1 MSKKLLLQR
10 FSLGIII
17 SLVFG
22 SFFAAGNVAAATFS
36 DIPTT
41 HPQYSS
47 IDFLSQASRQI
58 ISGYPDGSFSPGN
71 FLNRAELAKMIAVA
85 SGRSA
90 NINLSQKCFQD
101 VPTSAWYAQYVCVD
115 KALGFVAGDAGEGKT
130 YRPSDTLTF
139 AESLA
144 ALSKVF
150 DWEIDRSKI
159 ARVWYASLATYAKEK
174 NLLQTWISPTA
185 QINRAS
191 FAELLA
197 RSIAVKELG
206 LTAFENG
213 KDAELYSRLARSFSM
228 NASDCSAN
236 ETFDTVNQ
244 VCEINCGEN
253 CTEATEAIAD
263 KANAVGTNFYSGSK
277 KFKDNA
283 EQTTGLLVDYPVS
296 AGELQTSEATTY
308 STNSLAKATVKH
320 TAIWDL
326 VKHFFPKSHLTHIT
340 DFNIITDGE
349 GNEFGAGISTSYAF
363 PKPMI
368 NLDIADMYPG
378 SSNTLDKNNLIYA
391 LLHGLAHPTLLE
403 IYAETQ
409 DNDMVYTSPTNRL
422 VLLPTKRAA
431 CLPNYYSAWSCT
443 KDYSYLN
450 LFYQKFWNGISAT
463 TPHIFPEN
471 NLSEAEIVTA
481 TNALYQKYPNSF
493 VTAYAARNP
502 LEDLAESWVAF
513 ILKNKPTGN
522 TIADQKILFFYEYPS
537 FGKMRNFLRG
547 RLWEE

>member
-1 MSKKLLLQR
+1 MPKKLLLQR

-17 SLVFG
+17 SLIFG
-22 SFFAAGNVAAATFS
+22 SFFAAGNASATFS
-36 DIPTT
+36 DIPNT
-41 HPQYSS
+41 HPQAAS
-47 IDFLSQASRQI
+47 IDFLSQSSRQI
-58 ISGYPDGSFSPGN
+58 IDGYSDGSFRPENS
-71 FLNRAELAKMIAVA
+71 LNRAELAKMITIAGGK
-85 SGRSA
+85 SIQENYSK
-90 NINLSQKCFQD
+90 KCFTD
-101 VPTSAWYAQYVCVD
+101 MDSSAWYAQYVCGA
-115 KALGFVAGDAGEGKT
+115 KILGFVSGDAGAGKT

-150 DWEIDRSKI
+150 NWEIDNAKV
-159 ARVWYASLATYAKEK
+159 ARIWYAPLSTYAKEK
-174 NLLQTWISPTA
+174 NLLKTWISPTA

-197 RSIAVKELG
+197 RSIALKELG

-213 KDAELYSRLARSFSM
+213 EEAEIYSRLGKSFLM
-228 NASDCSAN
+228 NASDCLANEKLDSAN
-236 ETFDTVNQ
+236 Q
-244 VCEINCGEN
+244 ICEIDCGED
-253 CTEATEAIAD
+253 CTTVAETIATR
-263 KANAVGTNFYSGSK
+263 ANEVGANFYSGSK

-283 EQTTGLLVDYPVS
+283 EQTSGILVDYPVS
-296 AGELQTSEATTY
+296 AGELQISEATTY
-308 STNSLAKATVKH
+308 STNSLAQATDKH

-326 VKHFFPKSHLTHIT
+326 VKHFFPKSHLTYIT

-349 GNEFGAGISTSYAF
+349 GNEFGSGIPASYAF

-368 NLDIADMYPG
+368 NVDIADVYLG

-391 LLHGLAHPTLLE
+391 ILHGLAHPTLLE
-403 IYAETQ
+403 IYTETQ
-409 DNDMVYTSPTNRL
+409 DHDMVYTSNENRL
-422 VLLPTKRAA
+422 QLLPAKRAA

-450 LFYQKFWNGISAT
+450 LFYQKFWSGISAT

-471 NLSEAEIVTA
+471 NLSEAEIVIA

-502 LEDLAESWVAF
+502 AEDIAESWVAF
-513 ILKNKPTGN
+513 ILKNKPIGN
-522 TIADQKILFFYEYPS
+522 SIADQKILFFYDYPNMLS
-537 FGKMRNFLRG
+537 MRNFLRG
-547 RLWEE
+547 RLLEE